1 MPIQCKIVSTDK
13 TVFDGFA
20 DVVLLPTKQGQIGIL
35 QHHVRLF
42 TELTRGI
49 IAIKKDDN
57 RTEFT
62 VTGGFAEVTPEVIRI
77 LAEASE
83 NIDEIDEERVQK
95 AKQRAEEALKTVP
108 KGSPEFLA
116 AVAKLKNVQLR
127 TMAIKRRRRHPIF
140 NNRDQ

>member
-1 MPIQCKIVSTDK
+1 M
-13 TVFDGFA
+13 
-20 DVVLLPTKQGQIGIL
+20 
-35 QHHVRLF
+35 
-42 TELTRGI
+42 
-49 IAIKKDDN
+49 
-57 RTEFT
+57 
-62 VTGGFAEVTPEVIRI
+62 TPEVIRI